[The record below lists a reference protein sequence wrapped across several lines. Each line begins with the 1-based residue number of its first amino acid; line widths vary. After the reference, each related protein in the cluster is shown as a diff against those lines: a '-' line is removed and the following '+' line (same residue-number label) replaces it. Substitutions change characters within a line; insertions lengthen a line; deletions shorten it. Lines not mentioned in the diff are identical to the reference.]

1 MKRFI
6 QGQDRTQSTLLP
18 ELLDEYIT
26 EDNPVRV
33 IDVFVD
39 QLALSELGFEG
50 VHPAQTG
57 RPSYHPAAMLKLY
70 IYGYLNRIQSSRRL
84 EAEANRNV
92 ELMWLI
98 ARLNP
103 DFKTIARFRNENG
116 SAIRKVCSQF
126 VELCRRLNLFA
137 DSMVAIDGSKF
148 KAVNSS
154 DHNYTQAKIK
164 SRMQA
169 VEKNIQQYLDDL
181 EAADIISPK
190 QSTPHQIR
198 LAERIAMFQ
207 AQMKVLETIEA
218 EVQSTPDKQ
227 LSQTDPDARS
237 MQHRGGGIV
246 GYNVQTAVDTQHHLI
261 VAHEVTTVGH
271 DRTQLS
277 NMGKQAKD
285 VLQKETLTVVADKGY
300 YKGEE
305 VVACVTEGITPIMP
319 KCLTSGNKANGLFDK
334 RHFVYDPK
342 SNTYQCPAGE
352 LLIERFR
359 SLEKGRPHITYWS
372 SSCKNCTLKSSC
384 TTSDQRRIKRWEN
397 EAILDQMQSN
407 LESMPEAMKIRR
419 CTIEHTFGT
428 LKHWMGASHFL
439 MKTKA
444 HVSTE
449 MSLHILA
456 YNMQRVIS
464 IMGSVALMKAM
475 AA

>member
-1 MKRFI
+1 
-6 QGQDRTQSTLLP
+6 LP

-456 YNMQRVIS
+456 YNMKRVIS

>member
-18 ELLDEYIT
+18 ELLDEYIAA
-26 EDNPVRV
+26 DNPVRV

-39 QLALSELGFEG
+39 QLDLAHLGFEG
-50 VHPAQTG
+50 VDPAQTG
-57 RPSYHPAAMLKLY
+57 RPSYHPAAMLKIY

-92 ELMWLI
+92 ELMWLVE
-98 ARLNP
+98 RLNP

-126 VELCRRLNLFA
+126 VELCRRMHLFA
-137 DSMVAIDGSKF
+137 DSMIAIDGSKF
-148 KAVNSS
+148 KAVNNC
-154 DHNYTQAKIK
+154 DKNFTQAKIK
-164 SRMQA
+164 TRMQA

-181 EAADIISPK
+181 EAADIRSPK
-190 QSTPHQIR
+190 QSTPHQVR
-198 LAERIAMFQ
+198 LTERIAMFQ
-207 AQMKVLETIEA
+207 AQMKVLETIES
-218 EVQSTPDKQ
+218 EVQSSSDKQ
-227 LSQTDPDARS
+227 VSQTDPDARS

-246 GYNVQTAVDTQHHLI
+246 GYNVQAAVDTKHHLI
-261 VAHEVTTVGH
+261 VAHEVTTAGH
-271 DRTQLS
+271 DRTQLA
-277 NMGKQAKD
+277 NMGKQAKAA
-285 VLQKETLTVVADKGY
+285 LEKEALTVFADKGY

-305 VVACVTEGITPIMP
+305 VVACVANGITPIMP

-334 RHFVYDPK
+334 RHFVYDAS

-352 LLIERFR
+352 TLIERFR
-359 SLEKGRPHITYWS
+359 TVEAGKHLIAYWS
-372 SSCKNCTLKSSC
+372 SNCKSCALKPSC
-384 TTSDQRRIKRWEN
+384 TTSDQRRVKRWEN
-397 EAILDQMQSN
+397 EAVLDQMQTR
-407 LESMPEAMKIRR
+407 LENMPDAMKIRR

-449 MSLHILA
+449 MSLHVLA
-456 YNMQRVIS
+456 YNMKRVMS

-475 AA
+475 AT

>member
-1 MKRFI
+1 MKRFV
-6 QGQDRTQSTLLP
+6 QGQDRTQCTLLP
-18 ELLDEYIT
+18 ELLDEYIAA
-26 EDNPVRV
+26 DNPVRV

-39 QLALSELGFEG
+39 QLDLAHLGFAG
-50 VHPAQTG
+50 IDPAQTG
-57 RPSYHPAAMLKLY
+57 RPSYHPSVMLKIY

-92 ELMWLI
+92 ELMWLV

-103 DFKTIARFRNENG
+103 DFKTIARFRKENG

-126 VELCRRLNLFA
+126 VELCRRMHLFA
-137 DSMVAIDGSKF
+137 DSMIAIDGSKF
-148 KAVNSS
+148 KAVNNC
-154 DHNYTQAKIK
+154 DKNFTQAKIK
-164 SRMQA
+164 TRMQA

-181 EAADIISPK
+181 EAADIRSPK
-190 QSTPHQIR
+190 QSTPHQVR
-198 LAERIAMFQ
+198 LTERIAMFQ
-207 AQMKVLETIEA
+207 AQMKVLETIET
-218 EVQSTPDKQ
+218 EVQQSPDKQ
-227 LSQTDPDARS
+227 VSQTDPDARS

-246 GYNVQTAVDTQHHLI
+246 GYNVQAAVDTQHHLI
-261 VAHEVTTVGH
+261 VAHEVTTAGH
-271 DRTQLS
+271 DRTQLA

-285 VLQKETLTVVADKGY
+285 ALDKEALTVFADKGY

-305 VVACVTEGITPIMP
+305 VAACVANGITPIMP

-334 RHFVYDPK
+334 RHFVYDTN

-352 LLIERFR
+352 ILIERFR
-359 SLEKGRPHITYWS
+359 TLEKGKNLIAYWS
-372 SSCKNCTLKSSC
+372 SNCKSCALKPSC
-384 TTSDQRRIKRWEN
+384 TTSGQRRIKRWEN
-397 EAILDQMQSN
+397 EAVLDQMQTR
-407 LESMPEAMKIRR
+407 LESMPDAMKIRR

-449 MSLHILA
+449 MSLHVLA
-456 YNMQRVIS
+456 YNMKRVIS

>member
-18 ELLDEYIT
+18 ELLDEYIA

-50 VHPAQTG
+50 VNPAQTG

-84 EAEANRNV
+84 EAEANRNI

-98 ARLNP
+98 TRLNP

-116 SAIRKVCSQF
+116 PAIRKVCSQF
-126 VELCRRLNLFA
+126 VELCRRMHLFV
-137 DSMVAIDGSKF
+137 DSMIAIDGSKF
-148 KAVNSS
+148 KAVNNC
-154 DHNYTQAKIK
+154 DKNYTQAKIK
-164 SRMQA
+164 TRMQE

-181 EAADIISPK
+181 EAADISSPK
-190 QSTPHQIR
+190 QSTPHQVR
-198 LAERIAMFQ
+198 LTERIAMFQ
-207 AQMKVLETIEA
+207 AQMKALEIIEV
-218 EVQSTPDKQ
+218 EVQSSPDKQ

-246 GYNVQTAVDTQHHLI
+246 GYNVQAAVDTKHHLI
-261 VAHEVTTVGH
+261 VAHEVTTAGH
-271 DRTQLS
+271 DRTQLA

-285 VLQKETLTVVADKGY
+285 ALQKEALTVVADKGY

-305 VVACVTEGITPIMP
+305 VVACVENGITPIMP

-342 SNTYQCPAGE
+342 SNTYQCPAGDV
-352 LLIERFR
+352 LIERFR
-359 SLEKGRPHITYWS
+359 SLEKGKQLSTYWS
-372 SSCKNCTLKSSC
+372 SNCKQCALKPSC
-384 TTSDQRRIKRWEN
+384 TTSDQRRVRRWEK
-397 EAILDQMQSN
+397 EAVLDQMQSN
-407 LESMPEAMKIRR
+407 LENMPDAMKIRR

-439 MKTKA
+439 MKTKS

-456 YNMQRVIS
+456 YNMKRVMS
-464 IMGSVALMKAM
+464 IMGSMALIKAM
-475 AA
+475 AT

>member
-246 GYNVQTAVDTQHHLI
+246 GYNVQAAVDTQHHLI

-456 YNMQRVIS
+456 YNMKRVIS

>member
-33 IDVFVD
+33 IDAFVD
-39 QLALSELGFEG
+39 QLDLADLGFEG
-50 VHPAQTG
+50 VDPAQTG
-57 RPSYHPAAMLKLY
+57 RPSYHPSVMLKIY

-92 ELMWLI
+92 ELMWLV

-103 DFKTIARFRNENG
+103 DFKTIARFRHENG
-116 SAIRKVCSQF
+116 PAIRKVCSQF
-126 VELCRRLNLFA
+126 VELCRRIHLFA
-137 DSMVAIDGSKF
+137 DAVIAIDGSKF
-148 KAVNSS
+148 KAVNNC
-154 DHNYTQAKIK
+154 DKNYTQAKIK
-164 SRMQA
+164 KRMQE
-169 VEKNIQQYLDDL
+169 VEKNIQQYLEDL
-181 EAADIISPK
+181 EAADISSPK
-190 QSTPHQIR
+190 QSTSHQVR
-198 LAERIAMFQ
+198 LTERIAMFQ
-207 AQMKVLETIEA
+207 AQMKSLETIESA
-218 EVQSTPDKQ
+218 LQASPDKQ

-246 GYNVQTAVDTQHHLI
+246 GYNVQAAVDSQHHLI
-261 VAHEVTTVGH
+261 VAHEVTSVGH
-271 DRTQLS
+271 DRTQLA
-277 NMGKQAKD
+277 NMGKQAKEA
-285 VLQKETLTVVADKGY
+285 LQKEALTVVADKGY

-305 VVACVTEGITPIMP
+305 VAACVENGITPIMP

-359 SLEKGRPHITYWS
+359 SLEKGKHLVNYWS
-372 SSCKNCTLKSSC
+372 SNCRSCALKSSC
-384 TTSDQRRIKRWEN
+384 TTSDQRRVKRWEN
-397 EAILDQMQSN
+397 EAVLDQMQSN
-407 LESMPEAMKIRR
+407 LENMPDAMKIRR

-449 MSLHILA
+449 MSLHVLA
-456 YNMQRVIS
+456 YNMKRVMR
-464 IMGSVALMKAM
+464 IMGSVALIEAM
-475 AA
+475 AR

>member
-456 YNMQRVIS
+456 YNMKRVIS

-475 AA
+475 VA

>member
-1 MKRFI
+1 MKRFVL
-6 QGQDRTQSTLLP
+6 GQDRTQCTLLP
-18 ELLDEYIT
+18 ELLDEYIAA
-26 EDNPVRV
+26 DNPVRV

-39 QLALSELGFEG
+39 QLDLAHLGFAG
-50 VHPAQTG
+50 IDPAQTG
-57 RPSYHPAAMLKLY
+57 RPSYHPSVMLKIY

-92 ELMWLI
+92 ELMWLV

-103 DFKTIARFRNENG
+103 DFKTIARFRKENG

-126 VELCRRLNLFA
+126 VELCRRMHLFA
-137 DSMVAIDGSKF
+137 DSMIAIDGSKF
-148 KAVNSS
+148 KAVNNC
-154 DHNYTQAKIK
+154 DKNFTQAKIK
-164 SRMQA
+164 TRMQA

-181 EAADIISPK
+181 EAADIRSPK
-190 QSTPHQIR
+190 QSTLHQVR
-198 LAERIAMFQ
+198 LTERIAMFQ
-207 AQMKVLETIEA
+207 AQMKVLETIET
-218 EVQSTPDKQ
+218 EVQQSPDKQ
-227 LSQTDPDARS
+227 VSQTDPDARS

-246 GYNVQTAVDTQHHLI
+246 GYNVQAAVDTQHHLI
-261 VAHEVTTVGH
+261 VAHEVTTAGH
-271 DRTQLS
+271 DRTQLA

-285 VLQKETLTVVADKGY
+285 ALDKEALTVFADKGY

-305 VVACVTEGITPIMP
+305 VAACVANGITPIMP

-334 RHFVYDPK
+334 RHFVYDTN

-352 LLIERFR
+352 ILIERFR
-359 SLEKGRPHITYWS
+359 TLEKGKNLIAYWS
-372 SSCKNCTLKSSC
+372 SNCKSCALKPSC
-384 TTSDQRRIKRWEN
+384 TTSGQRRIKRWEN
-397 EAILDQMQSN
+397 EAVLEQMQTR
-407 LESMPEAMKIRR
+407 LESMPDAMKIRR
-419 CTIEHTFGT
+419 CTIQHTFGT

-449 MSLHILA
+449 MSLHVLA
-456 YNMQRVIS
+456 YNMKRVIS

>member
-246 GYNVQTAVDTQHHLI
+246 GYNVQAAVDTQHHLI

-439 MKTKA
+439 MKTKV

-456 YNMQRVIS
+456 YNMKRVIS

>member
-1 MKRFI
+1 
-6 QGQDRTQSTLLP
+6 
-18 ELLDEYIT
+18 
-26 EDNPVRV
+26 
-33 IDVFVD
+33 
-39 QLALSELGFEG
+39 
-50 VHPAQTG
+50 
-57 RPSYHPAAMLKLY
+57 MLKLY

-116 SAIRKVCSQF
+116 PAIRKVCSQF
-126 VELCRRLNLFA
+126 VELCRRMHLFA

-154 DHNYTQAKIK
+154 DNNYTQAKIK
-164 SRMQA
+164 SRMQE

-181 EAADIISPK
+181 AAADIRSPK
-190 QSTPHQIR
+190 QSTPHQVR
-198 LAERIAMFQ
+198 LTERIAMFQ
-207 AQMKVLETIEA
+207 TQMKALETIET
-218 EVQSTPDKQ
+218 EVQAAPDKQ

-246 GYNVQTAVDTQHHLI
+246 GYNVQAAVDTQHHLI
-261 VAHEVTTVGH
+261 VAHEVTTAGH
-271 DRTQLS
+271 DRTQLA

-285 VLQKETLTVVADKGY
+285 ALQKEALTVVADKGY

-372 SSCKNCTLKSSC
+372 SNCKHCALKPSC
-384 TTSDQRRIKRWEN
+384 TTSNQRRIKRWEN

-407 LESMPEAMKIRR
+407 LESMPDAM
-419 CTIEHTFGT
+419 
-428 LKHWMGASHFL
+428 
-439 MKTKA
+439 
-444 HVSTE
+444 
-449 MSLHILA
+449 
-456 YNMQRVIS
+456 
-464 IMGSVALMKAM
+464 
-475 AA
+475 

>member
-18 ELLDEYIT
+18 ELLDEYIA

-39 QLALSELGFEG
+39 QLDLADLGFEG
-50 VHPAQTG
+50 VDPAQTG
-57 RPSYHPAAMLKLY
+57 RPSYHPSVMLKIY

-92 ELMWLI
+92 ELMWLV

-103 DFKTIARFRNENG
+103 DFKTIARFRHENG
-116 SAIRKVCSQF
+116 PAIRKVCSQF
-126 VELCRRLNLFA
+126 VELCRRMHLFA
-137 DSMVAIDGSKF
+137 DAMIAIDGSKF
-148 KAVNSS
+148 KAVNNC
-154 DHNYTQAKIK
+154 DKNYTQAKIK
-164 SRMQA
+164 KRMQE
-169 VEKNIQQYLDDL
+169 VEKNIQQYLEDL
-181 EAADIISPK
+181 EAADIRSPK
-190 QSTPHQIR
+190 QSTSHQVR
-198 LAERIAMFQ
+198 LTERISMFQ
-207 AQMKVLETIEA
+207 AQMKSLETIESA
-218 EVQSTPDKQ
+218 LQASPDKQ

-246 GYNVQTAVDTQHHLI
+246 GYNIQAAVDSQHHLI
-261 VAHEVTTVGH
+261 VAHEVTSVGH
-271 DRTQLS
+271 DRTQLA
-277 NMGKQAKD
+277 NMSKQAKEA
-285 VLQKETLTVVADKGY
+285 LQKEALTVVADKGY

-305 VVACVTEGITPIMP
+305 VAACVENGITPIMP

-359 SLEKGRPHITYWS
+359 SLEKGKHLINYWS
-372 SSCKNCTLKSSC
+372 SNCKHCTLKSSC
-384 TTSDQRRIKRWEN
+384 TTSDQRRVKRWEN
-397 EAILDQMQSN
+397 EEVLDQMQSN
-407 LESMPEAMKIRR
+407 LENMPDAMKIRR

-449 MSLHILA
+449 MSLHVLA
-456 YNMQRVIS
+456 YNMKRVMR
-464 IMGSVALMKAM
+464 IMGSVALIKAITT
-475 AA
+475 

>member
-456 YNMQRVIS
+456 YNMKRVIS

>member
-33 IDVFVD
+33 IDAFVD
-39 QLALSELGFEG
+39 QLDLADLGFEG
-50 VHPAQTG
+50 VDPAQTG
-57 RPSYHPAAMLKLY
+57 RPSYHPSVMLKIY

-92 ELMWLI
+92 ELMWLV

-103 DFKTIARFRNENG
+103 DFKTIARFRHGNG
-116 SAIRKVCSQF
+116 PAIRKVCSQF
-126 VELCRRLNLFA
+126 VELCRRMHLFTDA
-137 DSMVAIDGSKF
+137 MIAIDGSKF
-148 KAVNSS
+148 KAVNNC
-154 DHNYTQAKIK
+154 DKNYTQAKIK
-164 SRMQA
+164 KRMQE
-169 VEKNIQQYLDDL
+169 VEKNIQQYLEDL
-181 EAADIISPK
+181 EAADIRSPK
-190 QSTPHQIR
+190 QSTSHQVR
-198 LAERIAMFQ
+198 LTERIAMFQ
-207 AQMKVLETIEA
+207 AQMKSLETIESELQA
-218 EVQSTPDKQ
+218 TPDKQ
-227 LSQTDPDARS
+227 LSQTDSDARS

-246 GYNVQTAVDTQHHLI
+246 GYNVQAAVDTKHHLI
-261 VAHEVTTVGH
+261 VAHEVTTAGH
-271 DRTQLS
+271 DRTQLA
-277 NMGKQAKD
+277 NMSKQAKD
-285 VLQKETLTVVADKGY
+285 ALQKETLTVVADKGY

-305 VVACVTEGITPIMP
+305 VAACVENGITPIMP

-359 SLEKGRPHITYWS
+359 SLEKGKHLINYWS
-372 SSCKNCTLKSSC
+372 SNCKHCTLKSSC
-384 TTSDQRRIKRWEN
+384 TTSDQRRVKRWEN
-397 EAILDQMQSN
+397 EEVLDQMQSN
-407 LESMPEAMKIRR
+407 LENMPDAMKIRR

-449 MSLHILA
+449 MSLHVLA
-456 YNMQRVIS
+456 YNMKRVMS
-464 IMGSVALMKAM
+464 IMGSVALIKAI
-475 AA
+475 AT

>member
-39 QLALSELGFEG
+39 QLDLADLGFEG
-50 VHPAQTG
+50 VDPAQTG
-57 RPSYHPAAMLKLY
+57 RPSYHPSVMLKIY

-84 EAEANRNV
+84 ETEANRNV
-92 ELMWLI
+92 ELMWLV

-103 DFKTIARFRNENG
+103 DFKTIARFRHENG
-116 SAIRKVCSQF
+116 PAIRKVCSQF
-126 VELCRRLNLFA
+126 VELCRRMHLFA
-137 DSMVAIDGSKF
+137 DAMIAIDGSKF
-148 KAVNSS
+148 KAVNNC
-154 DHNYTQAKIK
+154 DKNYTQAKIK
-164 SRMQA
+164 KRMQE
-169 VEKNIQQYLDDL
+169 VEKNIQQYLEDL
-181 EAADIISPK
+181 EAADIRSPK
-190 QSTPHQIR
+190 QSTSHQVR
-198 LAERIAMFQ
+198 LTERIAMFQ
-207 AQMKVLETIEA
+207 AQMKSLETIESA
-218 EVQSTPDKQ
+218 LQASPDKQ
-227 LSQTDPDARS
+227 RSQTDPDARS

-246 GYNVQTAVDTQHHLI
+246 GYNIQAAVDSQHHLI
-261 VAHEVTTVGH
+261 VAHEVTSVGH
-271 DRTQLS
+271 DRTQLA
-277 NMGKQAKD
+277 NMSKQAKEA
-285 VLQKETLTVVADKGY
+285 LQKEALTVVADKGY

-305 VVACVTEGITPIMP
+305 VAACVENGITPIMP

-359 SLEKGRPHITYWS
+359 SLEKGKHLINYWS
-372 SSCKNCTLKSSC
+372 SNCKHCTLKSSC
-384 TTSDQRRIKRWEN
+384 TTSDQRRVKRWEN
-397 EAILDQMQSN
+397 EEVLDQMQSN
-407 LESMPEAMKIRR
+407 LENMPDAMKIRR

-449 MSLHILA
+449 MSLHVLA
-456 YNMQRVIS
+456 YNMKRVMR
-464 IMGSVALMKAM
+464 IMGSVALIKAITT
-475 AA
+475 

>member
-190 QSTPHQIR
+190 QSTPHQVR

-246 GYNVQTAVDTQHHLI
+246 GYNVQAAVDTQHHLI

-439 MKTKA
+439 MKTKV

-456 YNMQRVIS
+456 YNMKRVIS